1 MGSYWL
7 MGAEFKLCKMRVL
20 EWMVV
25 MVVQQYEY
33 LIPLIYTVKMDKMIN
48 CMLCVF
54 CHNKNWF
61 MRISRYEIDKWV
73 TSYLRH
79 R

>member
-1 MGSYWL
+1 

-48 CMLCVF
+48 FMLCIS
-54 CHNKNWF
+54 CHNKN
-61 MRISRYEIDKWV
+61 
-73 TSYLRH
+73 
-79 R
+79 

>member
-1 MGSYWL
+1 MQDESSGVDGGDGCTTIWI
-7 MGAEFKLCKMRVL
+7 FI
-20 EWMVV
+20 
-25 MVVQQYEY
+25 
-33 LIPLIYTVKMDKMIN
+33 IPLIYTVKMDKMIN